1 MACARATCPD
11 ATASAS
17 PRPRRTATRAT
28 RALRWRI
35 EPAEVVEH
43 EPTLFRRESLQLVP
57 RGVAEPRA
65 RARRS
70 RLERGGNVHAVA
82 RRGPALTFLVLVR
95 LVVGEGAAGVEQ
107 PVVQALLTLDRPL
120 VESPGL
126 ELAGELSGLLRQR
139 AGGGADSLCLHS
151 FELLGERALPRRHSA
166 ELLQNRLPGSH
177 QGQETLR
184 LTVEPLLVAGQT
196 RQPLDRFG
204 ESGPRLRPA
213 HLLAALGE
221 PHRDRVEGVE
231 RIVGERGGGGRVR
244 IGFLELAAR
253 GGHLALG
260 VAERRVELWRDERVL
275 ACRFANRPCHHVGSF
290 LHRRLL
296 RAGRGT
302 GLAATQRIGH
312 LLLTSGHGRRLE
324 QRAVERRERLAT
336 PRLRQRIE
344 LPPELIRHARQLT
357 LGFRARLA
365 SGRRLPPVR

>member
-1 MACARATCPD
+1 MPSTRRATH
-11 ATASAS
+11 
-17 PRPRRTATRAT
+17 
-28 RALRWRI
+28 LLLWGI

-65 RARRS
+65 RSRRS

-82 RRGPALTFLVLVR
+82 RCGPALTFLVLVR
-95 LVVGEGAAGVEQ
+95 LVVGESAAGVEQ
-107 PVVQALLTLDRPL
+107 PVVQALLTLDRSL

-139 AGGGADSLCLHS
+139 AGGGADSLCLHP
-151 FELLGERALPRRHSA
+151 FELFGERALPRRHSA

-196 RQPLDRFG
+196 REPLDRFG

-244 IGFLELAAR
+244 IGLLELATR
-253 GGHLALG
+253 G
-260 VAERRVELWRDERVL
+260 
-275 ACRFANRPCHHVGSF
+275 S
-290 LHRRLL
+290 
-296 RAGRGT
+296 
-302 GLAATQRIGH
+302 
-312 LLLTSGHGRRLE
+312 
-324 QRAVERRERLAT
+324 
-336 PRLRQRIE
+336 
-344 LPPELIRHARQLT
+344 
-357 LGFRARLA
+357 
-365 SGRRLPPVR
+365 